1 MTRRLPIRW
10 RIAATS
16 VALVLA
22 VLVIVGATVI
32 VLEQR
37 SLDSDLRTQ
46 ATIEARSLL
55 AVAARAEA
63 TPSPERD
70 ESTSTSP
77 TATGVSTTGTAPVQT
92 DEEGVTIPT
101 VDENESLPKPSL
113 DEADTSGSTA
123 KTRSSRATK
132 KVTLDPSTGPYLV
145 RRSASDTLLAVRAP
159 HGLAV
164 VNEEEA
170 RALVPLLTDS
180 TGTSE
185 QQINGA
191 SFTVAIARDEFG
203 ITTAAAVPR
212 TDADARISALVRALL
227 LAGGL
232 GALLTIV
239 LAWLGARRALRPL
252 TVMTSRAE
260 SVTAGRLD
268 QRVGP
273 IGGEDEIARLTYAID
288 AMLARLEG
296 SFAAQQR
303 FVQDASHELRTPITI
318 ARGHLEVLNPEREDP
333 ASVQAEIDLA
343 VDELDRMGR
352 LVERLLTLA
361 RAGEIPA
368 TTLAKVDVNELA
380 KAALER
386 VRGDVD
392 RHWVL
397 DTADGRPVVL
407 GDRDALVDVLVN
419 LLRNAE
425 RHTTPS
431 GMIALRIEPG
441 HGSVRI
447 IVTDDGEG
455 IPAELLPTIFDRF
468 TRADAA
474 RTRDAG
480 GAGLG
485 LAICRAYVVAQNG
498 TITVASKPG
507 HGATFTITL
516 PAVS

>member
-10 RIAATS
+10 RIAVTS

-22 VLVIVGATVI
+22 VLIIVGATVI

-55 AVAARAEA
+55 AVAARAETA
-63 TPSPERD
+63 PTPERD
-70 ESTSTSP
+70 ENTP
-77 TATGVSTTGTAPVQT
+77 TGKTGITTAGTMPTQT
-92 DEEGVTIPT
+92 DEEGITIPP

-113 DEADTSGSTA
+113 DEADTGVSTST
-123 KTRSSRATK
+123 TRASRVAQT
-132 KVTLDPSTGPYLV
+132 VTLDPSTEPYLV

-170 RALVPLLTDS
+170 RALVPLLTHG

-185 QQINGA
+185 QTINGV

-273 IGGEDEIARLTYAID
+273 IGGEDEIARLTHAID

-368 TTLAKVDVNELA
+368 TTLTKVDVNELA

-386 VRGDVD
+386 VRSDVD

-397 DTADGRPVVL
+397 DTADGHPVVL

-431 GMIALRIEPG
+431 GMIALRVESG
-441 HGSVRI
+441 HGTVRI
-447 IVTDDGEG
+447 IVADDGEG
-455 IPAELLPTIFDRF
+455 IPAALLPTIFDRF

-480 GAGLG
+480 GVGLG

-498 TITVASKPG
+498 TISVSSKPG

-516 PAVS
+516 PSVS

>member
-1 MTRRLPIRW
+1 MRRRLPIRW
-10 RIAATS
+10 RLVATN
-16 VALVLA
+16 VALVYA
-22 VLVIVGATVI
+22 VLVIVAGTVI
-32 VLEQR
+32 VLEKR

-46 ATIEARSLL
+46 VTIEARSLL
-55 AVAARAEA
+55 AVAAKADATTNPETNEN
-63 TPSPERD
+63 TPS
-70 ESTSTSP
+70 SQ
-77 TATGVSTTGTAPVQT
+77 AGVSTAATTPAQT
-92 DEEGVTIPT
+92 NDDGVTVPSI
-101 VDENESLPKPSL
+101 DENEQLPKPSN
-113 DEADTSGSTA
+113 DEVDPST
-123 KTRSSRATK
+123 KTPITRAVPPAP
-132 KVTLDPSTGPYLV
+132 KVTLDPSTEPYLV
-145 RRSASDTLLAVRAP
+145 RRSASETLLAVRAP
-159 HGLAV
+159 RGLAF

-170 RALVPLLTDS
+170 RALVPLLKGAV
-180 TGTSE
+180 GTSE
-185 QQINGA
+185 QIINGA
-191 SFTVAIARDEFG
+191 GFTVAVVRDQVG
-203 ITTAAAVPR
+203 ITSAAAVPR
-212 TDADARISALVRALL
+212 AQADARIRAFVRAVL

-232 GALLTIV
+232 GTLLTIA

-252 TVMTSRAE
+252 TVMTARAE

-273 IGGEDEIARLTYAID
+273 IGGEDEIARLTLSID

-318 ARGHLEVLNPEREDP
+318 ARGHLEVLNPERED
-333 ASVQAEIDLA
+333 AAAVQAEIDLA

-352 LVERLLTLA
+352 LVERLLALA
-361 RAGEIPA
+361 QAGEPPA
-368 TTLAKVDVNELA
+368 TTLSKVDANNLA
-380 KAALER
+380 QLALDR
-386 VRGDVD
+386 VQGDVE

-397 DTADGRPVVL
+397 EPASGPAFVL

-425 RHTTPS
+425 RHTKPN
-431 GMIALRIEPG
+431 GMIALRIERDA
-441 HGSVRI
+441 STVRI
-447 IVTDDGEG
+447 VVTDDGEG

-498 TITVASKPG
+498 TISVSSTLG
-507 HGATFTITL
+507 RGATFTITL

>member
-10 RIAATS
+10 RIAAIS

-63 TPSPERD
+63 TPTPERD
-70 ESTSTSP
+70 ENTT
-77 TATGVSTTGTAPVQT
+77 TGETGVSTTGTSPVQT
-92 DEEGVTIPT
+92 DEEGVTIPA

-170 RALVPLLTDS
+170 RALVPLLTNS

-185 QQINGA
+185 QTINGA
-191 SFTVAIARDEFG
+191 SFTVAIARDQFG

-273 IGGEDEIARLTYAID
+273 IGGEDEIARLTHAID

-352 LVERLLTLA
+352 LIERLLTLA

-397 DTADGRPVVL
+397 DTADGLAVVL

-447 IVTDDGEG
+447 IVADDGEG